1 MQPLMLQH
9 RVIHL
14 HAKSLLHDIIA
25 HPNPDYTDYEGGVS
39 YVRFLSGTSAMDR
52 QCVDIAIINDDCKEE
67 NESFVFS
74 IGAGGDASVHINDF
88 HADVYIIDDEGTIY
102 VSVVA
107 FLY

>member
-1 MQPLMLQH
+1 M
-9 RVIHL
+9 
-14 HAKSLLHDIIA
+14 
-25 HPNPDYTDYEGGVS
+25 
-39 YVRFLSGTSAMDR
+39 RFLSGTSAMDR

-107 FLY
+107 FPINHLCDHSCTGVPVSWEWW